1 MREVVIE
8 VGPGTI
14 RGVDDVRPE
23 WVSAALECIDDEI
36 ALLDDRPVSVRGV
49 WADVMNAVAGEG
61 TDTAVLVCPAWWSSA
76 RIETV
81 RQAARTVADE
91 VVLLE
96 RIAMLREGISAQT
109 TIVEL
114 TIEIAI
120 VTAFGKIVA
129 VVPRQGELVADA
141 EAVVAAVGSP
151 EGVMVDAP
159 ESVFG
164 AGLLASS
171 ISDRLR
177 ANRVPVR
184 IADDGWVRRAAVAQ
198 RSHVSARPVQVPNR
212 VSGWLRDRK
221 MLAVLVGVASTLM
234 LCGGVAAVH
243 DGSSDRRD
251 DMPTTLLIEGRI
263 GLMVPA
269 TWTAQRITSGPGS
282 ARVQVVSPTDRDVA
296 LHITQSVLAQPS
308 SLAKAADTLLAL
320 AESAD
325 GAFVDF
331 NPSDRRAG
339 RDAVTYREIRPERNI
354 AWTVVIDGTVRIA
367 IGCQSPPRREHL
379 VLMACDRAIRSAH
392 AVS

>member
-36 ALLDDRPVSVRGV
+36 ALLDDRPVPVRGV

-61 TDTAVLVCPAWWSSA
+61 TDTAVLVCPTWWSSA

-114 TIEIAI
+114 TTEIAI
-120 VTAFGKIVA
+120 VTSFGKIVA

-212 VSGWLRDRK
+212 VSSWLRDRK
-221 MLAVLVGVASTLM
+221 MLAVLGGVASTLM

-243 DGSSDRRD
+243 DGSSDLRD
-251 DMPTTLLIEGRI
+251 DMPTTLLVEGRI

-282 ARVQVVSPTDRDVA
+282 ARVQVVSPTERDVA

>member
-36 ALLDDRPVSVRGV
+36 ALLDDRPVPVRGV

-114 TIEIAI
+114 TTEIAI
-120 VTAFGKIVA
+120 VTSFGKIVA

-212 VSGWLRDRK
+212 VSSWLRDRK
-221 MLAVLVGVASTLM
+221 MLAVLGGVASTLM
-234 LCGGVAAVH
+234 LCGGVAVVH
-243 DGSSDRRD
+243 DGSSDLRD
-251 DMPTTLLIEGRI
+251 DMPTTLLVEGRI

-282 ARVQVVSPTDRDVA
+282 ARVQVVSPTERDVA

>member
-114 TIEIAI
+114 TTEIAI

-129 VVPRQGELVADA
+129 VIPRQGELVADA

-177 ANRVPVR
+177 ANGVPVR

-212 VSGWLRDRK
+212 VSSWLRDRK
-221 MLAVLVGVASTLM
+221 MLAVLGGVASTLM

-243 DGSSDRRD
+243 DGSSDLRD
-251 DMPTTLLIEGRI
+251 DMPTTLLVEGRI

-282 ARVQVVSPTDRDVA
+282 ARVQVVSPTERDVA

>member
-129 VVPRQGELVADA
+129 VIPRQGELVADA

-243 DGSSDRRD
+243 DGSSDLRD
-251 DMPTTLLIEGRI
+251 DMPTTLLVEGRI

-331 NPSDRRAG
+331 NPSDRRAD

>member
-36 ALLDDRPVSVRGV
+36 ALLDDRPVPVRGV

-114 TIEIAI
+114 TTEIAI

-129 VVPRQGELVADA
+129 VIPRQGELVADA

-171 ISDRLR
+171 ISDRLH
-177 ANRVPVR
+177 ANRVPMR

-221 MLAVLVGVASTLM
+221 MLAVLGGVTSTLM

-243 DGSSDRRD
+243 DRSSDLRD
-251 DMPTTLLIEGRI
+251 DMPTTLLVEGRI

-282 ARVQVVSPTDRDVA
+282 ARVQVVSPTERDVA